1 MEEGEVLAVVVVS
14 GVEVREEGTD
24 VAGGCE

>member
-24 VAGGCE
+24 VAGGV